1 MSRLQQPQLWSGKDV
16 SHLGCCCALPSYL
29 LHVYLCRA
37 GASTATKRHS
47 ASQSVAVELTNTSF
61 SSRKLNA
68 TVLIGAPL
76 DVVWGSLTD
85 YDNLGTFIPSLVENK
100 CLEKRP
106 QGCLLYQ
113 VC

>member
-1 MSRLQQPQLWSGKDV
+1 MYGSICP
-16 SHLGCCCALPSYL
+16 
-29 LHVYLCRA
+29 A
-37 GASTATKRHS
+37 GASTATKKHS

-76 DVVWGSLTD
+76 DVVWGALTD
-85 YDNLGTFIPSLVENK
+85 YDNLGTFIPSLVENR

-106 QGCLLYQ
+106 KGCLLYQ
-113 VC
+113 VRCRVPASGSCFMAWQLRVCFITACKKA

>member
-1 MSRLQQPQLWSGKDV
+1 MCP
-16 SHLGCCCALPSYL
+16 
-29 LHVYLCRA
+29 A
-37 GASTATKRHS
+37 GASTATKKHS

-76 DVVWGSLTD
+76 EVVWGALTD
-85 YDNLGTFIPSLVENK
+85 YDNLGTFIPSLVENR

-106 QGCLLYQ
+106 KGCLLYQ
-113 VC
+113 VRCSVLRPAVASWPGSCESAVSQHARQHE